1 MAMTYKLS
9 KKPPKHFTMKIRSF
23 SLLKQSVDRYDS
35 REFEAGGYKWK
46 LVLFPNGNKSS
57 TKYNTESDYI
67 SLYLEMAGEKPIEP
81 GWEVTVDFK
90 FFLLSHTR
98 NIYCVVEEDN
108 KKEKKHHCFYRTI
121 VGGLAGFDRFVALK
135 VFSNVSNGYL
145 NADDSCV
152 IGADVFVSKKR
163 SKVVNEERV
172 SMIHDPSMYKLV
184 LKIDNYVS
192 KSEAHHCFSN
202 PVPADQKY
210 CLWKLNLYPRG
221 TGTASGSHLSLFLA
235 LANPENLPPSS
246 KIFAE
251 FTLRIV
257 DQTYALHCSYTTR
270 NWFSALVPTS
280 GYTEFIKLCDFYSE
294 ASGFLVNDTCIIEA
308 DITILGISH

>member
-1 MAMTYKLS
+1 MAVTCKFS

-23 SLLKQSVDRYDS
+23 SLLKQSVVRYES
-35 REFEAGGYKWK
+35 RDFEAGGYKWK
-46 LVLFPNGNKSS
+46 LVLFPTGNKSG
-57 TKYNTESDYI
+57 TKYNMESDI

-90 FFLLSHTR
+90 FFLFNHKS
-98 NIYCVVEEDN
+98 NNYCVAGEDN

-121 VGGLAGFDRFVALK
+121 VGGLAGFDRFVSQK
-135 VFSNVSNGYL
+135 VFSDVSNGYL

-172 SMIHDPSMYKLV
+172 SMIHNPSMYKLV
-184 LKIDNYVS
+184 WKIDNYVS

-202 PVPADQKY
+202 PVPGDQKY

-221 TGTASGSHLSLFLA
+221 TGDASGSHLSLFLA
-235 LANPENLPPSS
+235 LANPETLPPSS
-246 KIFAE
+246 KIF
-251 FTLRIV
+251 F
-257 DQTYALHCSYTTR
+257 
-270 NWFSALVPTS
+270 
-280 GYTEFIKLCDFYSE
+280 
-294 ASGFLVNDTCIIEA
+294 
-308 DITILGISH
+308 